1 MTKYICKFCK
11 KSFVPKY
18 PYDKYGRIPQYCS
31 LKCFHKNNRT
41 GKYIRCK
48 TCGKDLDLTEVD
60 IDCDLKTHNP
70 MCFELKIYCY
80 ECEADNNI
88 KFSIKEEK

>member
-1 MTKYICKFCK
+1 MGHNIDLTEFGMCA
-11 KSFVPKY
+11 
-18 PYDKYGRIPQYCS
+18 
-31 LKCFHKNNRT
+31 
-41 GKYIRCK
+41 IRCK

-70 MCFELKIYCY
+70 MCFELNLYCY